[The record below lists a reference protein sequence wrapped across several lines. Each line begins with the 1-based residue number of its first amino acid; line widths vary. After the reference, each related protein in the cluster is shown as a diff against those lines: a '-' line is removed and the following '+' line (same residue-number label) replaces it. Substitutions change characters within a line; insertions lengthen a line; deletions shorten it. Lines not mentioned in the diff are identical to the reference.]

1 MWMPAS
7 MSSRTSLEKLRSLF
21 SAETIRR
28 SKAAADNQVRPMS
41 TSSGGS
47 GFYQYARGRLRQR
60 LLRVKR
66 FQFGFILL
74 VSF

>member
-1 MWMPAS
+1 MRTS
-7 MSSRTSLEKLRSLF
+7 MSSRTSLEKLRSLLP
-21 SAETIRR
+21 AKTTRR
-28 SKAAADNQVRPMS
+28 SKAASDNEVRPMS

-66 FQFGFILL
+66 VQFGVILL
-74 VSF
+74 VSFC